1 MNKTSITNNWY
12 VKSKDFIIVLC
23 HWRKQMTLQY
33 LWEQIN
39 VNDSMGKMKEI
50 N

>member
-1 MNKTSITNNWY
+1 M
-12 VKSKDFIIVLC
+12 KSKDFTIALL

-33 LWEQIN
+33 LWEQISI
-39 VNDSMGKMKEI
+39 NDSMGKMKEI